1 MNQRIKKLRKMLGLT
16 QTEFGRRIGVAGN
29 TVTNYEAGLRV
40 PKKSVLLMM
49 SKEFHVNID
58 WLKTGQGEMFLPVS
72 GGTLD
77 ELAEEY
83 GLGELEKELIAEFLK
98 LSSADRKELVTLLR
112 RLFVPERGEQENT
125 EE

>member
-1 MNQRIKKLRKMLGLT
+1 MKQRIRQIRKSLGLT
-16 QTEFGRRIGVAGN
+16 QSEFGQKIGVAGN
-29 TVTNYEAGLRV
+29 TVTGWENGIRI
-40 PKKSVLLMM
+40 PKEQTLISI
-49 SKEFHVNID
+49 SREFRVNIN

-77 ELAEEY
+77 GLAEEY
-83 GLGELEKELIAEFLK
+83 GLGELEKELVAEFLK